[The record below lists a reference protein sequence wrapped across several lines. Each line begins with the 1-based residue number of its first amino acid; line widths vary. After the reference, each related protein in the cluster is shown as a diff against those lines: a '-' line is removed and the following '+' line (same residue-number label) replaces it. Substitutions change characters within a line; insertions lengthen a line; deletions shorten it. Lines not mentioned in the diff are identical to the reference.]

1 MSISAMK
8 EALEALENTYAY
20 LPRRWGGER
29 EADQAITALRQAI
42 AEAEKQEPMNVDPE
56 KPDHIDHP
64 MRHWDR
70 TCPACVYE
78 SDISQERVDELK
90 ECVHEFFTKY
100 LNHVEESDS
109 GREFNH
115 VTIGCCRALMLEPLN
130 ELLERMRVLSGAEP
144 NPLYR
149 GECVDGARVGEVG
162 IWGEEKN
169 T

>member
-1 MSISAMK
+1 MSNKRK
-8 EALEALENTYAY
+8 EVN
-20 LPRRWGGER
+20 
-29 EADQAITALRQAI
+29 ADRPVLDSSY
-42 AEAEKQEPMNVDPE
+42 PDGDGYWNV
-56 KPDHIDHP
+56 
-64 MRHWDR
+64 R
-70 TCPACVYE
+70 TI
-78 SDISQERVDELK
+78 DISQERVDELK

-109 GREFNH
+109 GREFNP

>member
-1 MSISAMK
+1 MNADKPVLDSSYPDGDGYWNVRSIDMSEKHVHISDK
-8 EALEALENTYAY
+8 HKHEELKNALELQP
-20 LPRRWGGER
+20 LV
-29 EADQAITALRQAI
+29 
-42 AEAEKQEPMNVDPE
+42 K
-56 KPDHIDHP
+56 
-64 MRHWDR
+64 
-70 TCPACVYE
+70 
-78 SDISQERVDELK
+78 
-90 ECVHEFFTKY
+90 EFFNKY
-100 LNHVEESDS
+100 LNRVEESDS
-109 GREFNH
+109 GREFNP

>member
-1 MSISAMK
+1 MSNKRK
-8 EALEALENTYAY
+8 EVN
-20 LPRRWGGER
+20 
-29 EADQAITALRQAI
+29 ADRPVLDLSY
-42 AEAEKQEPMNVDPE
+42 PDGDGYWNVRS
-56 KPDHIDHP
+56 I
-64 MRHWDR
+64 
-70 TCPACVYE
+70 
-78 SDISQERVDELK
+78 DISQERVDELK

-109 GREFNH
+109 GREFNP